1 MRCFFIG
8 THCMSTCFRHQCQAG
23 SGRQTAVCRYRA
35 VRTIDGIVACRDA
48 AHRLEPPAL
57 LADVIVCGHDSL
69 PLLEIFRQRH
79 AHTFEFLHRRA
90 GSIWIDV
97 KVEDLR
103 R

>member
-8 THCMSTCFRHQCQAG
+8 AHRMSTCFRHQCQAW
-23 SGRQTAVCRYRA
+23 SGRPGAVCRCRA
-35 VRTIDGIVACRDA
+35 MRTTDGIVARRDT
-48 AHRLEPPAL
+48 AHRLEETAV
-57 LADVIVCGHDSL
+57 LADVIVCGHDKL

-79 AHTFEFLHRRA
+79 AHAFEFLHHRA